1 MIKMPL
7 QIGLQ
12 IKAESNKPSLK
23 IAYIIIKKL
32 RVREIDSKIQLKMCY
47 DMNLVTVLVFN
58 GNKMFIKRITIKCK
72 RILIE

>member
-1 MIKMPL
+1 MPL

-47 DMNLVTVLVFN
+47 DMNLATVLVFN